1 MLMNGEALLKTILGQ
16 LVEHPQAYSVNVT
29 TFVIIHAKV
38 NTQKLQSD
46 KFEPSNFP
54 KQPWLWGRLF
64 GATCVADI

>member
-54 KQPWLWGRLF
+54 KQP
-64 GATCVADI
+64 